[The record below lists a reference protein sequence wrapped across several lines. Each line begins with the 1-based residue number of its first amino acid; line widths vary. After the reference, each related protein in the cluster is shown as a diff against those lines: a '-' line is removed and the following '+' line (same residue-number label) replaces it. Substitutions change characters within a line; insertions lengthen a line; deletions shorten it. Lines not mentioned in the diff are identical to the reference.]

1 MVESRSN
8 EEWLAALKQ
17 DGTPQQE
24 ACFQDLARYLYCA
37 VISYIERRGENLVGF
52 SSLAASER
60 EELARDF
67 VQQSLHKV
75 YLKLNEYRG
84 EGPFL
89 AWAAAIALR
98 TAADE
103 LRRAHWRTIRMDA
116 ITDLASGVP
125 LTDPQPLMGKV
136 RAPDTQLQVAE
147 MWDLVNRAV
156 EKDLSEQQRRA
167 FLARFVDELTNG
179 EIAALEGVEPS
190 VIYQR
195 IHQARVKIKRRL
207 RDAGYELS

>member
-8 EEWLAALKQ
+8 EEWLAGLKQ
-17 DGTPQQE
+17 DGAPQQ
-24 ACFQDLARYLYCA
+24 AIYFQELGRYLFCA
-37 VISYIERRGENLVGF
+37 VISYMERRGQNPVGF
-52 SSLAASER
+52 ASLAGPER
-60 EELARDF
+60 EELARDL

-89 AWAAAIALR
+89 AWAATIALR

-103 LRRAHWRTIRMDA
+103 LRRAHWRTIR
-116 ITDLASGVP
+116 TDTIAD
-125 LTDPQPLMGKV
+125 LTSQIPPTDSQPLMGKV
-136 RAPDTQLQVAE
+136 RAPDVQLQLSE

-156 EKDLSEQQRRA
+156 EEDLSEQQRRA
-167 FLARFVDELTNG
+167 FLARFVDGRTNG
-179 EIAALEGVEPS
+179 EIGALEGVEPS

-207 RDAGYELS
+207 RDAGYELF